1 MCYETK
7 LEAAIFV
14 AKHNNSKS
22 VLGKSFHGKSEN
34 DDYTVENYVES

>member
-1 MCYETK
+1 MCCETK

-22 VLGKSFHGKSEN
+22 VLDQKLSYGNLKVMIIG
-34 DDYTVENYVES
+34 